1 MPLDNRP
8 TRDDNFYLSD
18 LGNSHGQIGVD
29 SIFSLPSVAPLSKG
43 HPKHCRI

>member
-18 LGNSHGQIGVD
+18 LDNSHGQIGVD
-29 SIFSLPSVAPLSKG
+29 SIFSSPSVAPLSKG